1 MDVAASLGGLK
12 CIMQS
17 LWQIITV
24 TIAEYWFLMSIV
36 LFPAELPD
44 NVPVGNCDFVC
55 VWRRGVSDSNFENW
69 NKITF
74 PKIQRIGQV

>member
-24 TIAEYWFLMSIV
+24 TIAEYWFLTSIV

-44 NVPVGNCDFVC
+44 NVPAGNCDFSREV
-55 VWRRGVSDSNFENW
+55 
-69 NKITF
+69 
-74 PKIQRIGQV
+74 Q